1 MRLSMHARSRLF
13 GATLMVWAWTA
24 VAQEKRP
31 SPPGPLSVVSGNGQ
45 AVASATAA
53 QTAKIFGLSDLIAKL
68 QALQADR
75 VAGTAPTLDEK
86 MTRLDL
92 LEGVETA
99 TLEVDEVV
107 GEISNERNQLGDLRT
122 ALQVRRDKTVGRLT
136 TAALLTGSALG
147 TVVTATQFSSLGST
161 AQNTGD
167 GIGIGSG
174 VLSTLF
180 SIEAARKQAGPS
192 AAVGDSPNMLAPL
205 LGGSPALNT
214 NYPPPVLAYL
224 QSTPAGEDPQRG
236 TRLAQMKQRWI
247 AASRLNA
254 GTADARSQE
263 KLTAATVSEDP
274 EVQLSIESLTNR
286 IAMLG
291 DVQGRVS
298 LIKRD
303 LAMLIVADQRRTNK

>member
-1 MRLSMHARSRLF
+1 M
-13 GATLMVWAWTA
+13 
-24 VAQEKRP
+24 
-31 SPPGPLSVVSGNGQ
+31 
-45 AVASATAA
+45 ASATAA
-53 QTAKIFGLSDLIAKL
+53 QTAEIFGLSDLIAKL
-68 QALQADR
+68 HGLQAER
-75 VAGTAPTLDEK
+75 RAGTVPAPEET

-92 LEGVETA
+92 LEGMETA
-99 TLEVDEVV
+99 TLEVDDVV

-122 ALQVRRDKTVGRLT
+122 ALQIRRDRTVGRLT

-147 TVVTATQFSSLGST
+147 TVVTATQFSGLGST

-192 AAVGDSPNMLAPL
+192 TPVGESPNMLAPL
-205 LGGSPALNT
+205 LGGNLALNT
-214 NYPPPVLAYL
+214 NYPSPVLAYL
-224 QSTPAGEDPQRG
+224 KSIPAGKDPQRG
-236 TRLAQMKQRWI
+236 TRLEQMKQRWI

-254 GTADARSQE
+254 GTADAKSQK

-274 EVQLSIESLTNR
+274 EVKLSIEDLTNR

-303 LAMLIVADQRRTNK
+303 LAMLMINEHEGTDKCNYPK